1 MGKATNP
8 RAKGRVRGG
17 RPVKDKAIP
26 MTLAEQR
33 EQDQRRERQAQER
46 KRRIEGNRALE
57 VQGAKVVLD
66 TDGKIAAAQRFD
78 CFSSLLRDRARE
90 AQAVAWLEE
99 LIRTA
104 EGENGRERRPDFI
117 RASSEGA
124 PGQNVTGD
132 MIDAGETLAV
142 VVESLRPW
150 ELRLLFELL
159 RPDAA
164 LENET
169 VDSPANWRQV
179 TARIT
184 GATTPQRQG
193 ERVCVA
199 CESLVWVKEN
209 IERLERSRKMRR
221 DLAA

>member
-8 RAKGRVRGG
+8 RARGRVKAG
-17 RPVKDKAIP
+17 RPIKPKAIP
-26 MTLAEQR
+26 MTIAEQR
-33 EQDQRRERQAQER
+33 EQEQRRERQRLER
-46 KRRIEGNRALE
+46 QNRIDSNKALE

-66 TDGKIAAAQRFD
+66 TDGKIAAAQRYD
-78 CFSSLLRDRARE
+78 CFASLLRDRTRE
-90 AQAVAWLEE
+90 AQAVAWLEQ

-104 EGENGRERRPDFI
+104 EGENGKERRPDFI

-124 PGQNVTGD
+124 PGQNITGD

-199 CESLVWVKEN
+199 CESLAWVKEN
-209 IERLERSRKMRR
+209 IGRLERARKERR

>member
-8 RAKGRVRGG
+8 RGG
-17 RPVKDKAIP
+17 RRTKAGRPPKSPIP
-26 MTLAEQR
+26 LTLAEQR
-33 EQDQRRERQAQER
+33 SQEACRAKQRLERQRRIDSN
-46 KRRIEGNRALE
+46 KALAI
-57 VQGAKVVLD
+57 QGAKIVLD
-66 TDGKIAAAQRFD
+66 TDGKICAGQRFD
-78 CFSSLLRDRARE
+78 CFSTLLRDRPQE

-124 PGQNVTGD
+124 PGQNVTGE

-164 LENET
+164 LENGT
-169 VDSPANWRQV
+169 VHSPASWRQV
-179 TARIT
+179 TTRIT

-209 IERLERSRKMRR
+209 IARLMLERRTRR

>member
-8 RAKGRVRGG
+8 RPRGRVKVG
-17 RPVKDKAIP
+17 RPIKEKPIP
-26 MTLAEQR
+26 MTIAEQR
-33 EQDQRRERQAQER
+33 ELEQRRERQRLER
-46 KRRIEGNRALE
+46 QNRIASNKALE

-66 TDGKIAAAQRFD
+66 TDGKIAAAQRYD
-78 CFSSLLRDRARE
+78 CFASLLRDRPRE
-90 AQAVAWLEE
+90 AQAVDWLEQ

-104 EGENGRERRPDFI
+104 EGENGKERRPDFI

-124 PGQNVTGD
+124 PGQNITGD

-199 CESLVWVKEN
+199 CESLGWVREN
-209 IERLERSRKMRR
+209 ISRLERARKGRR
-221 DLAA
+221 DIAA